1 MLTYIFYSKIY
12 SYVSTN
18 TRRPNHLERAICTQ
32 NVMTLKYV
40 VEEYTR
46 NSQQGGAD
54 KFLMLLESR

>member
-1 MLTYIFYSKIY
+1 MFPLIPDDQIIWK
-12 SYVSTN
+12 
-18 TRRPNHLERAICTQ
+18 EICTQ